1 MAFTPQTINNDI
13 IEDINLLLLDG
24 NFISLESTIAQRLL
38 ANARKLMPRDPS
50 SANIALAAI
59 HSLANVRD
67 KVIYHVN
74 NANKLPCDS
83 VVNLYY
89 NSAVALSNSGFYT
102 LSQNYYLKIQAHEG
116 LIQTDMVDGGF
127 NTLAF
132 CAMNDLLG
140 KFQLLKVQMTDYTKD
155 AIEFSAQAR
164 AVLDKHR
171 VTDATVAAY
180 ADIFGDLLSENN
192 LMLKTKWPE
201 ITIGDASI
209 GWYPETLFITFKVG
223 TDDAT
228 AAQLYKEGTKRLIK
242 KFKKIPDAI
251 HFSVEAA

>member
-1 MAFTPQTINNDI
+1 MAFSPKTINNDVI
-13 IEDINLLLLDG
+13 DDINLLLLNGEFINIDSSDG
-24 NFISLESTIAQRLL
+24 KRLL

-67 KVIYHVN
+67 QVIYHVK
-74 NANKLPCDS
+74 NANKLPNDS

-102 LSQNYYLKIQAHEG
+102 LSQDFYRKIQAQDG
-116 LIQTDMVDGGF
+116 LIQSDMVDGGF

-132 CAMNDLLG
+132 CAMNDLLS
-140 KFQLLKVQMTDYTKD
+140 KFKLLKVTMTDYTKD
-155 AIEFSAQAR
+155 ALNFSAQAR
-164 AVLDKHR
+164 AVLDKHN

-180 ADIFGDLLSENN
+180 ADIFGELLSEKN
-192 LMLKTKWPE
+192 LMLKTKWPD
-201 ITIGDASI
+201 ITIGDESI

-223 TDDAT
+223 TDDET
-228 AAQLYKEGTKRLIK
+228 AANLYKEGTKRLIK
-242 KFKKIPDAI
+242 KFRSIPDAI
-251 HFSVEAA
+251 HFSVEAV